1 MCKPKSKGGM
11 GFRELEKFNKAML
24 AKQVWR
30 LVHDTNSLFYKVFK
44 AKYFPRGIVFE
55 AKSTSGSF
63 AWKSILKARK
73 VIDVGARWRI
83 GNGAQTKFFK
93 DAWLPGSNA
102 SRVLSPVSVLSEND
116 TINQLID
123 SESGWWNSALID
135 EIFLPYEAQKIKA
148 IPICASL

>member
-1 MCKPKSKGGM
+1 M
-11 GFRELEKFNKAML
+11 
-24 AKQVWR
+24 
-30 LVHDTNSLFYKVFK
+30 
-44 AKYFPRGIVFE
+44 FE
-55 AKSTSGSF
+55 AKSTSSSF

-73 VIDVGARWRI
+73 VIDMGARWRI
-83 GNGAQTKFFK
+83 GNGAQTKFFE

-102 SRVLSPVSVLSEND
+102 SRVLSPVSVLSENA